1 MSSQRGKLCSSCG
14 KLSVEYVEFKCPGC
28 LCVHWVPVHG
38 DGVTWQWNG
47 EADTI
52 TLSPSLL
59 INKHDPANRCHL
71 FVQGGKL
78 AFLSDSHHALAGK
91 TVDMVPIAD
100 EEF

>member
-1 MSSQRGKLCSSCG
+1 VRRLNANLQMLAETHVG
-14 KLSVEYVEFKCPGC
+14 FKCPGC

-91 TVDMVPIAD
+91 TVDMVPVAD